1 MRIAKP
7 EKFSSGQP
15 SIKTVHYNAPILI
28 PRLPVITTDKQR
40 DKLIKTIES
49 LVRSSIDYKDLI
61 KYLRTYIDMNQC
73 EFFENFKAGKRK
85 GMIEIHHSPFDLYTI
100 VDVVMQKMEKTEGY
114 LDELVIADKVLQMH
128 YEGLIGLIPLSI
140 TAHQLVHDGQIH
152 VPLWCVYGRFVEFTK
167 KYYDYIPDEILEA
180 LKEEIQLSRKFRE
193 NPEALKENSKILDV
207 QFVYLDVDG
216 EEKLEESEYAPYEG
230 VA

>member
-114 LDELVIADKVLQMH
+114 IDELVIADKVLQMH
-128 YEGLIGLIPLSI
+128 YEGLIGLLPLSI
-140 TAHQLVHDGQIH
+140 TAHQLVHDGKLI
-152 VPLWCVYGRFVEFTK
+152 VPLNCVYGRFVEFTNLF
-167 KYYDYIPDEILEA
+167 YNELGEERLEILKNNIDMTRHMKKSDFSI
-180 LKEEIQLSRKFRE
+180 LNIQY
-193 NPEALKENSKILDV
+193 
-207 QFVYLDVDG
+207 VYTEVDG
-216 EEKLEESEYAPYEG
+216 FKLPQPIE
-230 VA
+230 V

>member
-1 MRIAKP
+1 MCDDMRIAKP
-7 EKFSSGQP
+7 EKFSNGQS

-49 LVRSSIDYKDLI
+49 LVRSAIDYKDLI

-73 EFFENFKAGKRK
+73 EFFENFKAGKKK

-114 LDELVIADKVLQMH
+114 IDELIIADKVLQMH

-140 TAHQLVHDGQIH
+140 TAHQLVHDGKLI
-152 VPLWCVYGRFVEFTK
+152 VPLNCVYGRFVEFTNLFYNELGEERLSILKDNISMTKNMK
-167 KYYDYIPDEILEA
+167 KSDFSILNIQYIYTE
-180 LKEEIQLSRKFRE
+180 
-193 NPEALKENSKILDV
+193 
-207 QFVYLDVDG
+207 VDG
-216 EEKLEESEYAPYEG
+216 FKLPQPIE
-230 VA
+230 V